1 MLQTNQS
8 VSLLLKKIMVSGCPD
23 THKQLLQPAP
33 STHGCASS
41 SLFPISPSVKQPP
54 MRLPQRA
61 LRSSVPCLPSR
72 PESERRHSTCA
83 KPHRVCQYAC
93 GNLHPAAT
101 SPAPSCSADI
111 PG

>member
-23 THKQLLQPAP
+23 THKRLLQPAP

-54 MRLPQRA
+54 TRLPQRA
-61 LRSSVPCLPSR
+61 LHSSEPCQPLCPASAH
-72 PESERRHSTCA
+72 RHNTCA
-83 KPHRVCQYAC
+83 KPHRACQYVC

-101 SPAPSCSADI
+101 
-111 PG
+111 